1 MKDLSPEEKA
11 KQLLLLQKYN
21 EELAKATDKVA

>member
-1 MKDLSPEEKA
+1 MKSISAEEKA

-21 EELAKATDKVA
+21 EELARAKL

>member
-21 EELAKATDKVA
+21 EELARAKL